1 VNAQEYLFRVRRR
14 NEKLFTYRGE
24 KKLTISTA
32 ELERVIVEAFN
43 EGKQAGVQEG
53 KNSKSFFEQ
62 IFG

>member
-1 VNAQEYLFRVRRR
+1 MNAQEYLFRVRRR